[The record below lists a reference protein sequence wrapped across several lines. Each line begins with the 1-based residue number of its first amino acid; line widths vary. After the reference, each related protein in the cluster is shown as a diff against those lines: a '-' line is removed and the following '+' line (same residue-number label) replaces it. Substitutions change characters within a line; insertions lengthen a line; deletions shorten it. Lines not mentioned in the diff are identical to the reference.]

1 MTASPARRAIVFEQD
16 ASSWS
21 PVVRMCAGAALLIAA
36 GVLLGFA
43 VDAMSPLPAE
53 QRVLIALAE
62 QRSPATT
69 TFFLVVTRLGDLW
82 SVALAV
88 AIVTPLLHRLT
99 GGWHAACLLWAAL
112 LGSLLVTT
120 VIKVVVGRARPVDAL
135 MEVASGAFPS
145 GHTSRAA
152 AVLGLCIWAVVA
164 LSARP
169 GVRAAGASVL
179 SAGIVLMGLS
189 RLYLGVHWPSDVI
202 FGFVLGLGWLT
213 VMLTAL
219 RPRAVAT
226 GEAEHGDAHAP
237 REV

>member
-1 MTASPARRAIVFEQD
+1 MTASPARRAIVFEQA

-43 VDAMSPLPAE
+43 VDAMSPLPVE
-53 QRVLIALAE
+53 QRALTALAE
-62 QRSPATT
+62 DRSPATT
-69 TFFLVVTRLGDLW
+69 TFFVVVTRLGDLW
-82 SVALAV
+82 FVALAT
-88 AIVTPLLHRLT
+88 AILTPLLHRMT
-99 GGWHAACLLWAAL
+99 GGWHAAALLWAAL

-120 VIKVVVGRARPVDAL
+120 VVKVVVGRARPVDAL
-135 MEVASGAFPS
+135 MEVSSGAFPS

-164 LSARP
+164 LSSHP
-169 GVRAAGASVL
+169 GVRAAGATVL
-179 SAGIVLMGLS
+179 SAGIVVMGLS

-202 FGFVLGLGWLT
+202 FGFVLGVSWLI
-213 VMLTAL
+213 VMLKAL
-219 RPRAVAT
+219 RPRPVTTA
-226 GEAEHGDAHAP
+226 EAEHGSMHPP